1 MKLVDNYRRTINYLR
16 LSVTDRCNLRCRYC
30 MPAQGVEATAHA
42 QILIYEDLLFLA
54 QTAVGLGVEK
64 IRITGG
70 EPLVRRGIISF
81 LERLHALKGMQHLVL
96 TTNGLL
102 LEEYAQSLKDAGV
115 RCLNVSVDSLQPQ
128 RYAHITRGGDL
139 ASWWRGIEAAHH
151 AGLRLKLN
159 VVVMRGINDDEI
171 HDFTALAAQ
180 NPWSVRFIEYM
191 PTLQGPDSTLQGI
204 ETQTLL
210 ESLRQHYTLEPVLRQ
225 AQAGPAQEFRLGG
238 GKGSVGFI
246 AAISCPFCH
255 NCNRIRIS
263 ATGKGRSCLFA
274 QGEMDLKP
282 AIKQRNHA
290 TLSAELIKLVAQ
302 KPQQHDLGEQ
312 PAVQTAVAM
321 SAIGG

>member
-1 MKLVDNYRRTINYLR
+1 MKLVDNYRRVINYMR

-30 MPAQGVEATAHA
+30 MPADGVQATAHA
-42 QILIYEDLLFLA
+42 QILTYEDLLFLS
-54 QTAVGLGVEK
+54 QTAVDLGVEK

-70 EPLVRRGIISF
+70 EPLVRKGIIPF
-81 LERLHALKGMQHLVL
+81 LEQLHALKGLQHLVL

-102 LEEYAQSLKDAGV
+102 LERDAQNLKDAGV
-115 RCLNVSVDSLQPQ
+115 GCLNVSVDSLQPQ

-139 ASWWRGIEAAHH
+139 TSWWRGIEAAQH

-159 VVVMRGINDDEI
+159 VVVMRGINDDEV
-171 HDFTALAAQ
+171 HDFAALAAQ
-180 NPWSVRFIEYM
+180 NPWAVRFIEYM
-191 PTLQGPDSTLQGI
+191 PTLQSPDSSLQGI

-210 ESLRQHYTLEPVLRQ
+210 ESLRRHYTLEPILRQ
-225 AQAGPAQEFRLGG
+225 AQAGPAQEFRLNG

-274 QGEMDLKP
+274 QDEMDLKS
-282 AIKQRNHA
+282 AIRQRNA
-290 TLSAELIKLVAQ
+290 AALSAELMQLVAQ
-302 KPQQHDLGEQ
+302 KPQKHSLGEQ
-312 PAVQTAVAM
+312 THTQGAVAM